1 MHRAFIANAVFRRS
15 NSSRKHHSHATT
27 GTHWN
32 KGDCTSV
39 HAYNLPDNSETES
52 SSGRALY
59 CLAKSLENKVSLCRR
74 NSSAFVRALQNN
86 RIVAAIGAKFGS
98 QHHPY
103 ATGAM
108 KERILKQV
116 AQHVSQVI

>member
-59 CLAKSLENKVSLCRR
+59 CLAKSLKNKVSLCRR
-74 NSSAFVRALQNN
+74 NSRAFVRDLHHNG
-86 RIVAAIGAKFGS
+86 IVAAIGANSGS
-98 QHHPY
+98 QRHCD
-103 ATGAM
+103 ATAAM
-108 KERILKQV
+108 KERVLK
-116 AQHVSQVI
+116 